1 MGGTVRTPDL
11 SSVVVWVVA
20 LVALLFSTA
29 LLWQNLRLRAD
40 LERFS
45 GGLSG
50 PAEAVPGDR
59 VPPFQAITLKGREK
73 TVSYVGRRGYVLLF
87 FSPKCRVCDEQFSLW
102 ERLSGKIRREC
113 WEILA
118 VSRDPLEETR
128 SWAQGRDLGFDI
140 VALPERALW
149 RLIASRLSH
158 RPSLSSQAESSVG
171 STPAISGR
179 MRKHTMNSSRWWNS
193 VTNVARSA
201 GRGPI
206 CL

>member
-59 VPPFQAITLKGREK
+59 VPPFQAITLKGREN

-118 VSRDPLEETR
+118 VSRDPREETQ

-149 RLIASRLSH
+149 RAYRITAIPQTVVVSPSGIICWVHSGYLREDEEAYHELLSLVEQCH
-158 RPSLSSQAESSVG
+158 ERCP
-171 STPAISGR
+171 
-179 MRKHTMNSSRWWNS
+179 
-193 VTNVARSA
+193 
-201 GRGPI
+201 
-206 CL
+206 

>member
-50 PAEAVPGDR
+50 PPEALPGDR
-59 VPPFQAITLKGREK
+59 VPSFQASTLEGREK
-73 TVSYVGRRGYVLLF
+73 TVSYSSRRGYVLLF

-102 ERLSGKIRREC
+102 ERLSSKINREC

-118 VSRDPLEETR
+118 VSLDSLEETQ
-128 SWAQGRDLGFDI
+128 SWAQGRELNFDI
-140 VALPERALW
+140 ISLTERAIW
-149 RLIASRLSH
+149 RAYRITAIPQITVVSPDGITSWVHSGYLQEGGETYRELLS
-158 RPSLSSQAESSVG
+158 LVG
-171 STPAISGR
+171 DCPETAP
-179 MRKHTMNSSRWWNS
+179 
-193 VTNVARSA
+193 
-201 GRGPI
+201 
-206 CL
+206 

>member
-50 PAEAVPGDR
+50 PAEAMPGDR
-59 VPPFQAITLKGREK
+59 VPPFQAITLKGREN
-73 TVSYVGRRGYVLLF
+73 TVSYVGRRGY
-87 FSPKCRVCDEQFSLW
+87 Q
-102 ERLSGKIRREC
+102 
-113 WEILA
+113 
-118 VSRDPLEETR
+118 

-149 RLIASRLSH
+149 RAYRITAIPQTVIVFPSGIICWVHSGYLREDEEAYHELLSLVEQCH
-158 RPSLSSQAESSVG
+158 ERCP
-171 STPAISGR
+171 
-179 MRKHTMNSSRWWNS
+179 
-193 VTNVARSA
+193 
-201 GRGPI
+201 
-206 CL
+206 